1 MEKYDSYKF
10 SGIDWIG
17 EIPTHWETVK
27 LKYLT
32 ESRKELSEDGREE
45 LLSVTESRGIVKRRE
60 FKGNDENLSRSE
72 NLTGYRLVKQGN
84 LVNNIMLMWK
94 RGLGVSPYDG
104 IVSPAYSVFSFMNNC
119 HPAYFHYLLRSE
131 EYITEFRRNSTGVV
145 LSRLRLY
152 DDSFGSV
159 FSHYPPVNEQQLI
172 SRYLDKKTKQIDSL
186 IEKIQKKIELLK
198 EQRTSLINQC
208 VTKGLDP
215 NVEMKD
221 SGVEWVG
228 EIPKHWGY
236 VKLSR
241 LVESSEL
248 GENYSTTNEDTGIPV
263 LKMGNL
269 GRGKIILEKLEFL
282 KDLSDLDNLLIL
294 KKGDFLFNTRNSSD
308 LVGKTCLWCGSL
320 DRVTFNSNIL
330 RVHFNHLTTSQYMIF
345 LFNSK
350 SILDLLKITSKG
362 TTNVSA
368 IYFKDLIQISLPI
381 PPLKQQNHIIDFLSP
396 KLSQISKLIEK
407 EDQRISIIREYRQS
421 LISSAVTGKVRVTE
435 DMI

>member
-1 MEKYDSYKF
+1 MNRYEEYQETGFEWLGKIPSNWGLSRVGKFFTERSEKVDDVTY
-10 SGIDWIG
+10 
-17 EIPTHWETVK
+17 PP
-27 LKYLT
+27 
-32 ESRKELSEDGREE
+32 
-45 LLSVTESRGIVKRRE
+45 LSVTMSGIVDQLSDVAKTNDG
-60 FKGNDENLSRSE
+60 GNRKLVKKHDFVINSRSDRKGSSGISPRDGSVS
-72 NLTGYRLVKQGN
+72 LI
-84 LVNNIMLMWK
+84 NIVLEPRELDPQFIQYLFK
-94 RGLGVSPYDG
+94 NY
-104 IVSPAYSVFSFMNNC
+104 
-119 HPAYFHYLLRSE
+119 YFKE
-131 EYITEFRRNSTGVV
+131 EYFRNGKGIHWDLWTTRWDQLKNIKFPIPS
-145 LSRLRLY
+145 
-152 DDSFGSV
+152 
-159 FSHYPPVNEQQLI
+159 NKEQKLI
-172 SRYLDKKTKQIDSL
+172 SRYLDKKTEQIDSL

-221 SGVEWVG
+221 SGVEWIG
-228 EIPKHWGY
+228 EIPSHWGY

-269 GRGKIILEKLEFL
+269 GRGTIKLEKLEFL
-282 KDLSDLDNLLIL
+282 EDLSDLDNLLIL

-381 PPLKQQNHIIDFLSP
+381 PPLKEQNHIIDFLSP

-421 LISSAVTGKVRVTE
+421 LISSVVTGKVRVTE